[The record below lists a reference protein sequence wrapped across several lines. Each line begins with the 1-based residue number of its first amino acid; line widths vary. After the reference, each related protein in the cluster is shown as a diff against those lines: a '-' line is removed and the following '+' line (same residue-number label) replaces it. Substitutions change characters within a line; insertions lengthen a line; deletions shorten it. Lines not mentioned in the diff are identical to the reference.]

1 MIYKIN
7 KLKLFIMNNNNWK
20 LFFNEY
26 DKKSTKM
33 LEKMA
38 NVEISGINRDD
49 IQECCYRY
57 CLILQIFWK
66 KIP

>member
-1 MIYKIN
+1 MNTIN
-7 KLKLFIMNNNNWK
+7 TINHNKWK

-38 NVEISGINRDD
+38 NVEISCINRDY
-49 IQECCYRY
+49 IREYCHRY

-66 KIP
+66 KMP

>member
-1 MIYKIN
+1 
-7 KLKLFIMNNNNWK
+7 MNNNNWK

-38 NVEISGINRDD
+38 NVEISGIKRDD